1 MSAATFTDPTPS
13 TPEAP
18 SHIPVAL
25 WKAYRWQRSRNE
37 RPRIAASIA
46 LDQLRYTSQRSRE
59 PLTAML
65 TERERERGLGSTEA
79 EQDEERALESAEL
92 EAGGAVV
99 PMEPEQ
105 GSAEAVRRDAQRT
118 IAALEVKRAGLAPEA
133 LTDLDVRGEV
143 EKLDGEI
150 QRARATAELADAAE
164 SETAR
169 RVREQ
174 VEQSEREAREHA
186 STEAA
191 KLEPVIAKA
200 RADVDAKAI
209 AWATSVA
216 ALRDWTEQR
225 VTYVAGAEP
234 NDAMA
239 IRSAR
244 FRPEDVVSGLKA
256 AMRDRVDLGAE
267 LGASRRDALLAAE
280 PEGE

>member
-1 MSAATFTDPTPS
+1 
-13 TPEAP
+13 
-18 SHIPVAL
+18 
-25 WKAYRWQRSRNE
+25 
-37 RPRIAASIA
+37 
-46 LDQLRYTSQRSRE
+46 
-59 PLTAML
+59 ML